1 MNSIREIFSRISIYT
16 IGITTAALSLP
27 QFVVAQASWQA
38 SWLPSEG
45 PKQTDLDELIKTGLN
60 TAIIF
65 AAVVAVAFLIFSG
78 FRYMTAGGD
87 ASKVEEAQKGL
98 ANALIG
104 LVIAIAAAI
113 IVNFVL
119 GLFGMQTRSITIN

>member
-1 MNSIREIFSRISIYT
+1 MKSIRSLFSKISAYT
-16 IGITTAALSLP
+16 MGAAVVALSLP
-27 QFVVAQASWQA
+27 QLVRAQA
-38 SWLPSEG
+38 SWLPTEG
-45 PKQTDLDELIKTGLN
+45 PSQDSLVELIRTGLN

-65 AAVVAVAFLIFSG
+65 AAVVSVAFLIYNG
-78 FRYMTAGGD
+78 FNYMTAGGD
-87 ASKVEEAQKGL
+87 ATKIEKAQKGL

-119 GLFGMQTRSITIN
+119 GLFGMEAQSVD